1 MPNGVICGGAVD
13 GSNQLGAIV
22 TCHAMAAR
30 PDGAGPPAPARA
42 GPTATMAPSSSQGKA
57 RGSRAMVQ
65 RMFSSQ
71 ERSFADRKFFIDRC
85 ASAAACVQVHDYE
98 MRLHRP

>member
-22 TCHAMAAR
+22 TCHAMATR
-30 PDGAGPPAPARA
+30 PDGAGAPAPARFA
-42 GPTATMAPSSSQGKA
+42 PNATMAASSSQAKA

-71 ERSFADRKFFIDRC
+71 ERSFADRKFFVDPLRKRG
-85 ASAAACVQVHDYE
+85 ALRAGSCV
-98 MRLHRP
+98 